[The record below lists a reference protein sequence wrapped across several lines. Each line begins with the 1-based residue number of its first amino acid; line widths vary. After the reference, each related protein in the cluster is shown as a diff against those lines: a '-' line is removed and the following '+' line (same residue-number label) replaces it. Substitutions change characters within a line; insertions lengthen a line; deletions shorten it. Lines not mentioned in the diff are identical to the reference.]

1 MEIIKS
7 RYGLDRSVEKIDVNT
22 LRVMGQSEFVRVSE
36 NKKKKVSMFDF
47 EGGPCLTV
55 GGKVR
60 FGNLNW
66 KILDIKQENSSQP
79 NLSSVLLK
87 VKPLY

>member
-22 LRVMGQSEFVRVSE
+22 FRVMGQSEFVRVSE

-55 GGKVR
+55 GGKIR
-60 FGNLNW
+60 YGNLNW
-66 KILDIKQENSSQP
+66 KIQSIKQENSNKQ

-87 VKPLY
+87 VKPLF

>member
-36 NKKKKVSMFDF
+36 NKKSKVSMFDF

-60 FGNLNW
+60 YGNLNW
-66 KILDIKQENSSQP
+66 KILDIKQEKSNQT

>member
-7 RYGLDRSVEKIDVNT
+7 RYGLDRSVEKISVDT
-22 LRVMGQSEFVRVSE
+22 FRVMGQSEFVRVSE

-55 GGKVR
+55 GGKIR
-60 FGNLNW
+60 FGKMNW
-66 KILDIKQENSSQP
+66 KIEDIKQEKTSYKE
-79 NLSSVLLK
+79 LSSVLLK
-87 VKPLY
+87 VKPLF

>member
-1 MEIIKS
+1 
-7 RYGLDRSVEKIDVNT
+7 
-22 LRVMGQSEFVRVSE
+22 
-36 NKKKKVSMFDF
+36 MFDF

-60 FGNLNW
+60 YGNLNW
-66 KILDIKQENSSQP
+66 KILDIKQEKSNQA

>member
-22 LRVMGQSEFVRVSE
+22 FRVMGQSEFVRVSE
-36 NKKKKVSMFDF
+36 NKKKKISMYDF

-55 GGKVR
+55 GGKIR
-60 FGNLNW
+60 YGKLNW
-66 KILDIKQENSSQP
+66 KIQSIKSEDSLQP
-79 NLSSVLLK
+79 NFGSVLLK

>member
-60 FGNLNW
+60 YGNLNW
-66 KILDIKQENSSQP
+66 KILDIKQEDSKYQ

-87 VKPLY
+87 VKPIF

>member
-66 KILDIKQENSSQP
+66 KILDIKQEKPSQP

>member
-60 FGNLNW
+60 YGNLNW
-66 KILDIKQENSSQP
+66 KILDIKQENSTQQ

-87 VKPLY
+87 VKPIF

>member
-7 RYGLDRSVEKIDVNT
+7 RYGLDRSVEKISVDT
-22 LRVMGQSEFVRVSE
+22 FRVMGQSEFVRVSE

-55 GGKVR
+55 GAKIRYGK
-60 FGNLNW
+60 LNW
-66 KILDIKQENSSQP
+66 KIQSIKKEDTKHKNF
-79 NLSSVLLK
+79 SSVLLK

>member
-7 RYGLDRSVEKIDVNT
+7 RYGLDRSVEKIDANT

-36 NKKKKVSMFDF
+36 NKKSKVSMFDF

-60 FGNLNW
+60 YGNLNW
-66 KILDIKQENSSQP
+66 KILDIKQEKSNQT

>member
-60 FGNLNW
+60 YGNLNW
-66 KILDIKQENSSQP
+66 KILDIKQEDSKNQ
-79 NLSSVLLK
+79 NLSTVLLK
-87 VKPLY
+87 VKPIF

>member
-22 LRVMGQSEFVRVSE
+22 LRVMGQSDFYRVSE

-47 EGGPCLTV
+47 DGGPCLTV
-55 GGKVR
+55 GGKIR
-60 FGNLNW
+60 YGKLNW
-66 KILDIKQENSSQP
+66 KILDIKQENLTHQ

-87 VKPLY
+87 VKPIF

>member
-22 LRVMGQSEFVRVSE
+22 FRVMGQSEFVRVSE

-66 KILDIKQENSSQP
+66 KILDIKQEKPSQP

>member
-22 LRVMGQSEFVRVSE
+22 FRVMGQSEFVRVSE

-55 GGKVR
+55 GGKIR
-60 FGNLNW
+60 YGNLNW
-66 KILDIKQENSSQP
+66 KIQSIKQENSNRQ

-87 VKPLY
+87 VKPLF

>member
-7 RYGLDRSVEKIDVNT
+7 RYGLDRSVEKIGVDT

-36 NKKKKVSMFDF
+36 NKKNQISMYDF

-60 FGNLNW
+60 YGNLNW
-66 KILDIKQENSSQP
+66 KILNIKQESSVKIP
-79 NLSSVLLK
+79 SVLLK
-87 VKPLY
+87 VKPLF

>member
-36 NKKKKVSMFDF
+36 NKKSKVSMFDF

-60 FGNLNW
+60 YGNLNW
-66 KILDIKQENSSQP
+66 KILDIKQEKSNQA

>member
-60 FGNLNW
+60 YGNLNW
-66 KILDIKQENSSQP
+66 KILDIKQEDSKNQ

-87 VKPLY
+87 VKPIF